1 MAATF
6 EAPASHEMAHEAAHE
21 WEWEHPEAHE
31 WETHEWEH
39 PEAHE
44 WETHEW
50 EAPEAHEWETHE
62 WETPEAHEWET
73 HEWEA
78 PEAHEWETHEREH
91 PEAHEWEAHE
101 WETPEAHEWETHEAH
116 EWETPEAHE
125 WETHE
130 WETPEADPFFGGL
143 KRRLLK
149 GVAGLARRVAPGAI
163 RALAGMIPGVGAIAG
178 PLLGQ
183 LTQRLVS
190 ESEYLAAEAEA
201 EAFGGSNGESEIGSS
216 EVAHEAALSELLAAE
231 AAAAG
236 SEAEAVSTIAATL
249 PLTITVMRARRAVRP
264 VIPTLNQANIRL
276 SRSLRRSGP
285 QGRQLL
291 RTMPTIQRRAV
302 GNIVAAARAGVP
314 VTPPLAA
321 RAMAAATR
329 SVLTN
334 PSRVEIAVGRNV
346 MLRRRTA
353 PPTPRRALTYRPRR
367 PTPYSPR
374 RAMAYGRGY

>member
-21 WEWEHPEAHE
+21 WEWEHPEAQE
-31 WETHEWEH
+31 W
-39 PEAHE
+39 EAHE
-44 WETHEW
+44 W
-50 EAPEAHEWETHE
+50 
-62 WETPEAHEWET
+62 
-73 HEWEA
+73 
-78 PEAHEWETHEREH
+78 EH

-101 WETPEAHEWETHEAH
+101 WETPEAHEWETHE
-116 EWETPEAHE
+116 WEHPEAHE
-125 WETHE
+125 WETGEAHEWEHPEAHEWEHPEAQE

-149 GVAGLARRVAPGAI
+149 GVAGLARRVAPGAV

-190 ESEYLAAEAEA
+190 ESEYLASEAEA

-249 PLTITVMRARRAVRP
+249 PLTITVMRARSAVRP
-264 VIPTLNQANIRL
+264 VIPTLNQANMRL

-291 RTMPTIQRRAV
+291 RTVPTIQRRAV

-329 SVLTN
+329 SVLNN
-334 PSRVEIAVGRNV
+334 PSRVEIAVGRNM

>member
-6 EAPASHEMAHEAAHE
+6 EAPASHEMAHEVASE
-21 WEWEHPEAHE
+21 WEWEHP
-31 WETHEWEH
+31 ETHEWEH

-44 WETHEW
+44 WESHEW
-50 EAPEAHEWETHE
+50 EHPEAQEWESHEWEHPEAQEWESHE
-62 WETPEAHEWET
+62 WEHPEAQEWESHEWEHPEAQEWES
-73 HEWEA
+73 HEW
-78 PEAHEWETHEREH
+78 EH
-91 PEAHEWEAHE
+91 PEAHEWESHE
-101 WETPEAHEWETHEAH
+101 WESHEWENN
-116 EWETPEAHE
+116 
-125 WETHE
+125 
-130 WETPEADPFFGGL
+130 EADPFFGRL
-143 KRRLLK
+143 KKGLLK

-163 RALAGMIPGVGAIAG
+163 RALAGLIPGVGALAG

-183 LTQRLVS
+183 LTQRLLS
-190 ESEYLAAEAEA
+190 ESEYLAAEAES
-201 EAFGGSNGESEIGSS
+201 EAFGGSNGESEVGSS

-249 PLTITVMRARRAVRP
+249 PLTITVMRARRTVRP
-264 VIPTLNQANIRL
+264 VIPTLNQANMRL

-291 RTMPTIQRRAV
+291 RTVPTIQRRAV
-302 GNIVAAARAGVP
+302 GNIVAAARAGAP
-314 VTPPLAA
+314 VTPPLAV

-334 PSRVEIAVGRNV
+334 PNRVEIAVGRNV

-353 PPTPRRALTYRPRR
+353 PPTPRRALTYRPQRA
-367 PTPYSPR
+367 TPHSPR
-374 RAMAYGRGY
+374 RATGRGY

>member
-21 WEWEHPEAHE
+21 WEWESPEAHE
-31 WETHEWEH
+31 WESHEWESPEAQEWESHEWESPEAHEWEH

-44 WETHEW
+44 WESHEW
-50 EAPEAHEWETHE
+50 EHPEA
-62 WETPEAHEWET
+62 
-73 HEWEA
+73 
-78 PEAHEWETHEREH
+78 HEREH
-91 PEAHEWEAHE
+91 PEAHEWESHE
-101 WETPEAHEWETHEAH
+101 WEHPEAQEWESHEWEHPEAQ
-116 EWETPEAHE
+116 EWEHN
-125 WETHE
+125 
-130 WETPEADPFFGGL
+130 EADPFFGRL
-143 KRRLLK
+143 KRGLLK
-149 GVAGLARRVAPGAI
+149 GVAGLARRVAPGAV

-183 LTQRLVS
+183 LTQRLLS

-201 EAFGGSNGESEIGSS
+201 EAFGGSNGESEVGSS

-264 VIPTLNQANIRL
+264 VLPTLNQANMRL

-291 RTMPTIQRRAV
+291 RTVPTIQRRAV
-302 GNIVAAARAGVP
+302 GSIVAAARAGAP
-314 VTPPLAA
+314 VTPPLAV

-329 SVLTN
+329 SVLAN
-334 PSRVEIAVGRNV
+334 PQRVEIAVGRNM

-353 PPTPRRALTYRPRR
+353 PPTPRRALTYRPQR

>member
-21 WEWEHPEAHE
+21 WEWESPEAHE
-31 WETHEWEH
+31 WESHEWES

-44 WETHEW
+44 WESHEW
-50 EAPEAHEWETHE
+50 ESPEAHEWESHE
-62 WETPEAHEWET
+62 WESPEAHEWES
-73 HEWEA
+73 
-78 PEAHEWETHEREH
+78 PEAHEWESHEWES
-91 PEAHEWEAHE
+91 PEAHEWESHE
-101 WETPEAHEWETHEAH
+101 WESPEAHEWESH
-116 EWETPEAHE
+116 EWESPEAHE
-125 WETHE
+125 WESPEAHE
-130 WETPEADPFFGGL
+130 WEHNEADPFFGGL
-143 KRRLLK
+143 KRGLLK
-149 GVAGLARRVAPGAI
+149 GVAGLARRVAPGAV
-163 RALAGMIPGVGAIAG
+163 RALAGMIPGVGAVAG

-201 EAFGGSNGESEIGSS
+201 EAFGGSNGESEVGSS

-231 AAAAG
+231 AAASG

-264 VIPTLNQANIRL
+264 VLPTLNQANMRL

-291 RTMPTIQRRAV
+291 RTVPTIQRRAV
-302 GNIVAAARAGVP
+302 GSIVAATRAGAP
-314 VTPPLAA
+314 VTPPLAV

-329 SVLTN
+329 SVLAN
-334 PSRVEIAVGRNV
+334 PQRVEIAVGRNM

-353 PPTPRRALTYRPRR
+353 PPTPRRALSYRPQR
-367 PTPYSPR
+367 PTPYNPR
-374 RAMAYGRGY
+374 RSVAYGRGY

>member
-39 PEAHE
+39 PETHEAAHE
-44 WETHEW
+44 WEW
-50 EAPEAHEWETHE
+50 EH
-62 WETPEAHEWET
+62 
-73 HEWEA
+73 
-78 PEAHEWETHEREH
+78 
-91 PEAHEWEAHE
+91 
-101 WETPEAHEWETHEAH
+101 PEAHEWETHEADG
-116 EWETPEAHE
+116 
-125 WETHE
+125 
-130 WETPEADPFFGGL
+130 ADPFFGGL

-149 GVAGLARRVAPGAI
+149 GVASLARRVAPGAV

-201 EAFGGSNGESEIGSS
+201 EAFGGSNGESEVGSS
-216 EVAHEAALSELLAAE
+216 EIAHEAALSELLAAE

-264 VIPTLNQANIRL
+264 VMPTLNRANIRL
-276 SRSLRRSGP
+276 SRSLRRYDP
-285 QGRQLL
+285 NLL
-291 RTMPTIQRRAV
+291 RTVPAIQRRTV
-302 GNIVAAARAGVP
+302 GNIVAAARAGAP
-314 VTPPLAA
+314 VTPPLAV

-334 PSRVEIAVGRNV
+334 PQRVEIAVGRNM

-353 PPTPRRALTYRPRR
+353 PQTPRRALTYRPQR

-374 RAMAYGRGY
+374 RAMAYSYRPSRGY